1 MGAPGIDSLESRPRD
16 ERYDQLLSYILSN
29 AVAGEVM
36 AIQNYSDMVGLM
48 PDTASRIE
56 AVAQAHEECKHIG
69 LLAKLGRSRGIF
81 VADEIIEPPWKA
93 IRAHFRAAVRREDLT
108 SCLIIQDL
116 MTESMAIVLYRTL
129 AREAD
134 ADPRTARVVGAIL
147 KDELEH
153 LEIGIRR
160 IGERL
165 GRDAGV
171 VHSALVWCHPRV
183 MPELFKLAST
193 HCESLCDVIGVDCA
207 SLDLSVL
214 RTDIDSLR
222 AAAVEQYVT
231 SLDRAGFDGG
241 FVNDLVASMSEYAL
255 DEDAGPVCC
264 PGTETCHS
272 G

>member
-1 MGAPGIDSLESRPRD
+1 MSDNHPRD
-16 ERYDQLLSYILSN
+16 ERYDQLLSYVLSN

-48 PDTASRIE
+48 PDTAARIE
-56 AVAQAHEECKHIG
+56 AVDQAHEECKHIA
-69 LLAKLGRSRGIF
+69 LLAKLGRTRGLA

-93 IRAHFRAAVRREDLT
+93 IRAHFRAAVQREDLT

-116 MTESMAIVLYRTL
+116 MTESMAIVLYRML

-134 ADPRTARVVGAIL
+134 ADPRTARVAGAIL

-160 IGERL
+160 IRERI
-165 GRDAGV
+165 GRDSG
-171 VHSALVWCHPRV
+171 SAHTALAWCHPRV
-183 MPELFKLAST
+183 MPELFALAST
-193 HCESLCDVIGVDCA
+193 RCESLCDVLGLDCE

-222 AAAVEQYVT
+222 AAALEQYVT

-241 FVNDLVASMSEYAL
+241 FVNDLVASMVEYAA
-255 DEDAGPVCC
+255 EEGTGHVCC
-264 PGTETCHS
+264 PSTGVRHS